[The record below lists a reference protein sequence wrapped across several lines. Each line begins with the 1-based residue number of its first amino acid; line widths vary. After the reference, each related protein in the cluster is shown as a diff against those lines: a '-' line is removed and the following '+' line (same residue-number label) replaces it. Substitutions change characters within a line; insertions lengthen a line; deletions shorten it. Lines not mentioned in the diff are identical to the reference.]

1 MNTIRK
7 WWLKQTASVVHV
19 GTKYAV
25 RKPIFSIFRILT
37 TGDRY
42 EYLDLNTLPNL
53 PINSAAGKG
62 GVYGMPGAH
71 NSVRSQVSK
80 PKNKFTKLHWW
91 SAPETITKYCVDESI
106 QVVIDALEDAIEWK
120 KPELVELP
128 PVSKVEDVRLELA
141 QQKLSGYKRKE
152 QRE

>member
-1 MNTIRK
+1 MNTIEK
-7 WWLKQTASVVHV
+7 WWLRQTASVVHV

-42 EYLDLNTLPNL
+42 EYLDLNTLPPLDIVNNTVG
-53 PINSAAGKG
+53 PKG

-71 NSVRSQVSK
+71 NKIRTRT
-80 PKNKFTKLHWW
+80 FTKLHWW
-91 SAPETITKYCVDESI
+91 STPETITKYCVHESI
-106 QVVIDALEDAIEWK
+106 QVVTEALQDAIEWK

-128 PVSKVEDVRLELA
+128 PVSKVENVRLELA
-141 QQKLSGYKRKE
+141 QQKLSGKYTEKIE
-152 QRE
+152 E

>member
-1 MNTIRK
+1 MIKN
-7 WWLKQTASVVHV
+7 WWLRQTASVVHV

-42 EYLDLNTLPNL
+42 EYLDLNTLPPL
-53 PINSAAGKG
+53 DTVYKSSAGKG

-71 NSVRSQVSK
+71 NKVSK

-91 SAPETITKYCVDESI
+91 SSPETVTKYCVDESI
-106 QVVIDALEDAIEWK
+106 QVVINALEDAINWK

-141 QQKLSGYKRKE
+141 QQKLSGKYTKE
-152 QRE
+152 QKE

>member
-42 EYLDLNTLPNL
+42 EYLDLNTLNL
-53 PINSAAGKG
+53 PINPAAGKG
-62 GVYGMPGAH
+62 GVYGMPGGH

-80 PKNKFTKLHWW
+80 PKNKSTKLHWW
-91 SAPETITKYCVDESI
+91 STPETITKYCVDESI